1 MIRIFSNTRYI
12 NSKIK
17 IYFFRKTIAINTN
30 NIIRQIIAIKKNTS
44 NFIKIK
50 MFKNLTKFLNNLMT
64 YFLDKNNTL
73 KINKFYIN
81 NYS

>member
-1 MIRIFSNTRYI
+1 MIKIFSNIRYI
-12 NSKIK
+12 DSKIK
-17 IYFFRKTIAINTN
+17 IYFFRKTIVINTI